1 MKKLRS
7 DSTFARLTPQQLA
20 EIDDLL
26 MAGTGYAE
34 VQQRLCEY
42 GQSCSQ
48 TSIADY
54 YQTHVAPRKWA
65 RQQRV
70 ASELAL
76 LSAEGV
82 DDATLL
88 AVRQATLELALT
100 PGSDPKALRMLY
112 DLVLKA
118 QAQQLDE
125 RRLKLMEAR
134 ARKAEEAE
142 AAAKD
147 EALTEEERQ
156 AKVLAIFGMS

>member
-7 DSTFARLTPQQLA
+7 DSTFARLTTEQLA
-20 EIDDLL
+20 DIDDLL
-26 MAGTGYAE
+26 MAGSSYAE
-34 VQQRLCEY
+34 VQQRLGEY

-70 ASELAL
+70 ATELAKIK
-76 LSAEGV
+76 SADV

-88 AVRQATLELALT
+88 AVRQATFELALT

-112 DLVLKA
+112 ELVLKA
-118 QAQQLDE
+118 QAQQLE
-125 RRLKLMEAR
+125 TRRIELLEAK

-147 EALTEEERQ
+147 ESLSSDEKYQRIRE
-156 AKVLAIFGMS
+156 IFGLI

>member
-1 MKKLRS
+1 MKKLRP
-7 DSTFARLTPQQLA
+7 DSTFARLTPEQLA
-20 EIDDLL
+20 EVDDALL
-26 MAGTGYAE
+26 SNASYESVREMLAE
-34 VQQRLCEY
+34 WGHKVAQQNVAEY
-42 GQSCSQ
+42 
-48 TSIADY
+48 Y
-54 YQTHVAPRKWA
+54 HRHLAPQKWA
-65 RQQRV
+65 RQARV
-70 ASELAL
+70 AQELREIP
-76 LSAEGV
+76 AEGV

-125 RRLKLMEAR
+125 RRLALMEAK

>member
-1 MKKLRS
+1 MKKLRA
-7 DSTFARLTPQQLA
+7 DSTFSRLTPEQLVH
-20 EIDDLL
+20 IDDLL
-26 MAGTGYAE
+26 MSGTGYAE
-34 VQQRLCEY
+34 VQQQLAEFGRK
-42 GQSCSQ
+42 CSQ

-70 ASELAL
+70 AAQ
-76 LSAEGV
+76 LSKLDSEGV

-118 QAQQLDE
+118 QAQQLE
-125 RRLKLMEAR
+125 TRRIELLEAK
-134 ARKAEEAE
+134 ARQAEEAE
-142 AAAKD
+142 AAAKN
-147 EALTEEERQ
+147 ESLNSEEKFQRIRE
-156 AKVLAIFGMS
+156 IFGLV